1 MAKIINR
8 FSEYLL
14 NEKKLCEILKKTI
27 VVSLSNPPL
36 KKGTPDSQR
45 YPLNL
50 YLINIVENIV
60 VFKSL
65 KS

>member
-1 MAKIINR
+1 MHGKILNR

-14 NEKKLCEILKKTI
+14 NEKRLCEIFKKTI
-27 VVSLSNPPL
+27 VVSLSNHPL

-50 YLINIVENIV
+50 YLINIVEDIV
-60 VFKSL
+60 VF
-65 KS
+65 